1 MSHLQPEFDRDAHE
15 NFLNRAIEISRAALS
30 VPGATPFGA
39 LVVIDG
45 EVVAEGM
52 SLVIHKHDPT
62 AHAEVEAIR
71 TAAMRK
77 GNHLLV
83 DATLYC
89 SSEPCPLCLMA
100 CYWAEIPTVIFA
112 AHTTDVARH
121 GFKDLTYY
129 QELKLATP
137 ERSISEVT
145 ATNDF
150 RVRAVDVLDK
160 WREIH
165 RE

>member
-1 MSHLQPEFDRDAHE
+1 MDHPQTAFDRHVHE
-15 NFLNRAIEISRAALS
+15 TFLNRAIEISRDALS

-39 LVVIDG
+39 LVVIGG

-52 SLVIHKHDPT
+52 SLVIRKHDPT
-62 AHAEVEAIR
+62 AHAEVQAIR
-71 TAAMRK
+71 AAALRM
-77 GNHLLV
+77 GNHLLEE
-83 DATLYC
+83 ATLYC

-112 AHTTDVARH
+112 ALTTDVAEH
-121 GFKDLTYY
+121 GFQDLAYY
-129 QELKLATP
+129 QQLKLATS

-145 ATNDF
+145 ASEEF
-150 RVRAVDVLDK
+150 RINAVDVLDK

-165 RE
+165 GE

>member
-1 MSHLQPEFDRDAHE
+1 MNHYQPEFDRHAHE
-15 NFLNRAIEISRAALS
+15 SFLNRAIDISKAALS

-39 LVVIDG
+39 LVVIGG

-71 TAAMRK
+71 NAAIRI
-77 GNHLLV
+77 GNHLLQG
-83 DATLYC
+83 ATLYS

-100 CYWAEIPTVIFA
+100 CYWAEVQTVIFA
-112 AHTTDVARH
+112 AHTTDVAMH
-121 GFKDLTYY
+121 GFQDLAYY
-129 QELKLATP
+129 QQLKLATS

-145 ATNDF
+145 ASEDF
-150 RVRAVDVLDK
+150 RARAVDVLDS
-160 WREIH
+160 WREI
-165 RE
+165 REE